1 MPIYEFYCSDCHA
14 IYSFFARRVNTAA
27 KPACPRCGRPKIERQ
42 ISLFSVSKKR
52 ADNAEDSID
61 GIDGERLE
69 DALSAM
75 AGTLDKVDDD
85 PRQAVQAMRR
95 LLEDSGLKMGRTME
109 EAVRRLEAGED
120 VEAVEADL
128 SEVME
133 EDQLFAA
140 RPGNIF
146 TAIRQCY
153 LPPRIDPTLYELDS
167 PS

>member
-1 MPIYEFYCSDCHA
+1 MILTKAE
-14 IYSFFARRVNTAA
+14 
-27 KPACPRCGRPKIERQ
+27 
-42 ISLFSVSKKR
+42 LFSKVTEVLVDHFELEQSLIKPEAR
-52 ADNAEDSID
+52 LLEDLDLDSID
-61 GIDGERLE
+61 GIDEGRLE
-69 DALSAM
+69 SALSAM

-146 TAIRQCY
+146 TAIRQRY

>member
-61 GIDGERLE
+61 GIDGGRLE

-140 RPGNIF
+140 RPGNIC
-146 TAIRQCY
+146 TAIRQRY

>member
-1 MPIYEFYCSDCHA
+1 MDESVL
-14 IYSFFARRVNTAA
+14 REKLQGEVGRVSW
-27 KPACPRCGRPKIERQ
+27 RPLVPHQQRGHLWLLED
-42 ISLFSVSKKR
+42 L
-52 ADNAEDSID
+52 DLDSID
-61 GIDGERLE
+61 GIDEGRLE
-69 DALSAM
+69 SALSAM

-146 TAIRQCY
+146 TAIRQRY